1 MTAVSVPFL
10 LADVVASV
18 DSFRCIHGLGEEGG
32 CVGIIKAL
40 LGRGVK
46 PFGCVLA
53 CVCLCAPGCRDTGP
67 NWAGAVGRG
76 RL

>member
-1 MTAVSVPFL
+1 MVIGLAPFVARKLNMTAVSVPFL

-18 DSFRCIHGLGEEGG
+18 DSFRCIHGLAEEGG

-53 CVCLCAPGCRDTGP
+53 CVPFCARMP
-67 NWAGAVGRG
+67 
-76 RL
+76 